1 MENLSLNDKNSNP
14 IFGELNETLKNRIMI
29 IDGAMG
35 TMIQKH
41 KLEEPDFRGEEFKD
55 HPSNLKGDNDLLT
68 LTQPKLILDIHRDYL
83 EAGADFIET
92 NTFNGTSVSQM
103 DYGLQHLAYR
113 LNFEAAKLALQACK
127 EVTEK
132 TGK

>member
-1 MENLSLNDKNSNP
+1 M
-14 IFGELNETLKNRIMI
+14 LKKRIMV

-35 TMIQKH
+35 TMIQKQH
-41 KLEEPDFRGEEFKD
+41 LEEADFRGEEFKD
-55 HPSNLKGDNDLLT
+55 HPSNLKGDNDLLV
-68 LTQPKLILDIHRDYL
+68 LTKPDLILTIHKQYL

-92 NTFNGTSVSQM
+92 NTFNGTSVSQS

-113 LNFEAAKLALQACK
+113 LNVEAAKLARQACD
-127 EVTEK
+127 EITQK

>member
-1 MENLSLNDKNSNP
+1 
-14 IFGELNETLKNRIMI
+14 MI
-29 IDGAMG
+29 IDDAMG

-41 KLEEPDFRGEEFKD
+41 KLEEDDFRGIEFKD

-68 LTQPKLILDIHRDYL
+68 LTQPQIILNIHRAYL

-92 NTFNGTSVSQM
+92 NTFNGTSVSQS

-113 LNFEAAKLALQACK
+113 LNVEAAKLAKKACR
-127 EVTEK
+127 EYTDK
-132 TGK
+132 TGEVL